1 MKKVISNYRYYVLTL
16 LCVVCCLGVFSVPQE
31 DLPMLYWLW
40 VLVSTKIIGIM
51 AGWLFVVLFKR
62 WDKAGKIQELTEFTN
77 DF

>member
-1 MKKVISNYRYYVLTL
+1 
-16 LCVVCCLGVFSVPQE
+16 
-31 DLPMLYWLW
+31 MLYWIW
-40 VLVSTKIIGIM
+40 VLVSTKTIGIL

>member
-1 MKKVISNYRYYVLTL
+1 MKKIISNYRYYIL
-16 LCVVCCLGVFSVPQE
+16 LAVSFVAIMGVFSVPQE
-31 DLPMLYWLW
+31 ELPLLYWIW
-40 VLVSTKIIGIM
+40 VLVSTKTIGIL